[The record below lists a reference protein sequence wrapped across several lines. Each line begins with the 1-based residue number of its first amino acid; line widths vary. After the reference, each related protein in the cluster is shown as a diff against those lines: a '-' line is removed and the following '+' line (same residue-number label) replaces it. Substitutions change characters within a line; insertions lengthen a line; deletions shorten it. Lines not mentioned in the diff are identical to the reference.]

1 MADPLE
7 YLAQAQDCLCKA
19 ADAPTAEA
27 RDRWLDLAESW
38 LAMVPQD
45 LRTLE
50 KLFQR
55 AVPDQGLHRQTS
67 RTRH

>member
-1 MADPLE
+1 
-7 YLAQAQDCLCKA
+7 LCKA
-19 ADAPTAEA
+19 TVAANSEL

-50 KLFQR
+50 KIFER
-55 AVPDQGLHRQTS
+55 ALQGQGLQPHAL
-67 RTRH
+67 